1 MVIGAVQVVIVTAP
15 VVMVVVLV
23 ALQVMLLEFLVE
35 S

>member
-1 MVIGAVQVVIVTAP
+1 MVIGAVQMVIVTAP